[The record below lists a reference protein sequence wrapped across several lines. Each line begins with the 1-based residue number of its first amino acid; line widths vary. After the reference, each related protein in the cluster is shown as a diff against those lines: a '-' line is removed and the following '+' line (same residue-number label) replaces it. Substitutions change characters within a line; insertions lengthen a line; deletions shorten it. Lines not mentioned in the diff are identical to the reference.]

1 MSHTVGGQQGGESGG
16 NAMSGRRP
24 SGKRGRIQPYSWL
37 GVGAVT
43 IGLGAGMIGGAGLA
57 FADTDGG
64 SGASTSS
71 DSSSSSAT
79 KSDSSAASR
88 GHSARKG
95 AASSGAN
102 RSSRVSAAQ
111 KSDDVKTPDIDTA
124 SDAPAAAAAT
134 DPEITT
140 TAGADAATES
150 VAASKVAE
158 SAVRNRALPEV
169 EVASPAA
176 SVPLP
181 AASVT
186 LDTAPWVDGS
196 TITSGSS
203 VALAKLQ
210 LQAAQDALNAQTWD
224 AGNVFAGLVSLAPQF
239 FLNQASASLTQWGT
253 ATPQAQ
259 QFVADTMNIPV
270 IHQVA
275 QLSLLSALALPSIA
289 VAQMNI
295 AAMLIPLVGVFGASA
310 AATQANALVTA
321 AQSNGRVYGVVP
333 IVMKANTEPVV
344 YITLNNGQRV
354 PVLIDTGA
362 SGLIISPTAVGN
374 NFGTPVSSGT
384 SGFSGGLTYK
394 YNTYDNVVV
403 DFGNGVTTAPTAV
416 NVVSPDDAAVFD
428 NYFAPAGV
436 VGVLGIGANAVG
448 PGPSLPNAAKALPG
462 ELGNGVLIYQD
473 AGVMI
478 FGPNPFPAW
487 AVIPGAPNGNVQI
500 QIGNGPKQTAMAIID
515 SGGVYGTLPIHLN
528 GGSSSVPSGTKI
540 SVYTSDG
547 QTLLYTYTTQGID
560 SPTVVPSNNLH
571 NTGNEPFDQFP
582 IYIDYDPDDSIG
594 RTVFTYF

>member
-1 MSHTVGGQQGGESGG
+1 MAHADSGQ
-16 NAMSGRRP
+16 GRR
-24 SGKRGRIQPYSWL
+24 KRGRIQPYAWL
-37 GVGAVT
+37 GAGAVT

-57 FADTDGG
+57 FADSDSGG
-64 SGASTSS
+64 ASASTSS
-71 DSSSSSAT
+71 DSSA
-79 KSDSSAASR
+79 SSAAKSNSAAAAR

-95 AASSGAN
+95 AATSGTD
-102 RSSRVSAAQ
+102 RTSRVSAAQ
-111 KSDDVKTPDIDTA
+111 KSDDVETPDIESENGT
-124 SDAPAAAAAT
+124 PAAAAAVDT
-134 DPEITT
+134 NIAAAESDATGSIAEAKTS
-140 TAGADAATES
+140 TAGAARTRS
-150 VAASKVAE
+150 LPTAE
-158 SAVRNRALPEV
+158 AALPAAV
-169 EVASPAA
+169 EPSPAA
-176 SVPLP
+176 S
-181 AASVT
+181 ASVEV
-186 LDTAPWVDGS
+186 DPWVDGS
-196 TITSGSS
+196 DITSGSS
-203 VALAKLQ
+203 VALAKQQ
-210 LQAAQDALNAQTWD
+210 LEAAQEALNETWGS
-224 AGNVFAGLVSLAPQF
+224 GNILAGLVSLAPQL

-253 ATPQAQ
+253 ATPAAQ
-259 QFVADTMNIPV
+259 QFVADTMNMPV

-275 QLSLLSALALPSIA
+275 QLQLLSALALPTIA
-289 VAQMNI
+289 VFQMNI
-295 AAMLIPLVGVFGASA
+295 AAMLIPMVGIFGATSA
-310 AATQANALVTA
+310 ASQAGALVSS

-362 SGLIISPTAVGN
+362 AGLIISPTAVGN
-374 NFGTPVSSGT
+374 NFGTPVSTGT
-384 SGFSGGLTYK
+384 SGFSGGLSYS

-416 NVVSPDDAAVFD
+416 NVVSPEDAAVFD

-448 PGPSLPNAAKALPG
+448 PGPSIPNAAKALPG

-473 AGVMI
+473 MGVMV

-487 AVIPGAPNGNVQI
+487 AEIPGAPNANVQI
-500 QIGNGPKQTAMAIID
+500 QVGNGPKQSALAIID

-528 GGSSSVPSGTKI
+528 GGSSSVPSGTRI

-560 SPTVVPSNNLH
+560 SPTVVSSSSLH

-582 IYIDYDPDDSIG
+582 IYIDYDPDDDIG